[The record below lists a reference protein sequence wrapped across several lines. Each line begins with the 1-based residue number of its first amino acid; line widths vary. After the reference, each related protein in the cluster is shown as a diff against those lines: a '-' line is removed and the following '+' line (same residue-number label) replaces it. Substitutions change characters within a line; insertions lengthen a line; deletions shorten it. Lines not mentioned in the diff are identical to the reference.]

1 MNVLITNLYPV
12 PNYGAASQDLT
23 VNQSVVSFSKFAK
36 GTRYI
41 VLDVQ
46 ANDIRCTFDGSDPAA
61 GKGHI
66 LYAGRSYT
74 WSAGAAE
81 AAKFVSTDSNPAKVF
96 ASQFTD

>member
-12 PNYGAASQDLT
+12 PNYGAASKEIT
-23 VNQSVVSFSKFAK
+23 VDQSVVGFSEFAE
-36 GTRYI
+36 GTRYV

-61 GKGHI
+61 SKGHI

-74 WSAGAAE
+74 WSCGAAQ
-81 AAKFVSTDSNPAKVF
+81 AARFVSADSNPAKIF